1 MWDKA
6 LELAIQTYDSNV
18 IYTVVDKILTNE
30 TIDTFKE
37 IVSQNKKAE

>member
-1 MWDKA
+1 MWDTA

-30 TIDTFKE
+30 TIDTFKD
-37 IVSQNKKAE
+37 IVSKNKRAE